1 MLNSETQKNYP
12 ELFTKSDPK
21 DGQVEYL
28 DNNCFGSTVHQ
39 YYNIVYNI
47 GPYILLIIFR
57 FGPVEWLEHMYW
69 TWWTNPCKKLQY
81 CKYMQRSDNWTD
93 NMRTNYYVTYNFDY

>member
-1 MLNSETQKNYP
+1 MVVIFCGSALYYYFDHTCVLNSETQKNYP

-57 FGPVEWLEHMYW
+57 FGPVE
-69 TWWTNPCKKLQY
+69 
-81 CKYMQRSDNWTD
+81 
-93 NMRTNYYVTYNFDY
+93 